1 MKEEGREWPK
11 EAKKIKDGGEKK
23 DSSAGGLILF
33 AFFCFFG
40 YSRRKAWGRMKDEG

>member
-23 DSSAGGLILF
+23 DSSAGGLILLPSF
-33 AFFCFFG
+33 VFSAIRG
-40 YSRRKAWGRMKDEG
+40 ERRGEG